1 MNKTIPLST
10 AALLTITVFVA
21 FYVMTGQ
28 IPFYLWFLL
37 IAVVAIFV
45 YKANMAADQQP
56 PIIYPFHAFGIWGMI
71 DQFLRDSHN
80 ETKNVVINVEM
91 SVPEPHPNQ
100 PLYVKAAISVHHPD
114 LRDMINVVRYLRP
127 EYEDLRSKIIMKAYI
142 TSNTDGT
149 TTVQYIWEVHQ
160 IFHRVV
166 ENELIR
172 SLSAQLNQA
181 ITDGIAKAK
190 NVS

>member
-10 AALLTITVFVA
+10 AVLLTVTIFVA
-21 FYVMTGQ
+21 FYLMTGG
-28 IPFYLWFLL
+28 IPFYLWLLL
-37 IAVVAIFV
+37 IAIVAIFV
-45 YKANMAADQQP
+45 LKANKANDQP
-56 PIIYPFHAFGIWGMI
+56 PPITYPFHAFGIWGMI
-71 DQFLRDSHN
+71 DQFLRDRHN

-149 TTVQYIWEVHQ
+149 TTVQYVWEVHQ
-160 IFHRVV
+160 IFHRIV
-166 ENELIR
+166 ENDLIR
-172 SLSAQLNQA
+172 TLSTQLDHA
-181 ITDGIAKAK
+181 ISDGIAKAK
-190 NVS
+190 NAS